1 MNSLRQLCSNDYV
14 SIIMDVTGNNSAI
27 TKGLI
32 MCKTYILY
40 ATDQL
45 KNVGNS

>member
-1 MNSLRQLCSNDYV
+1 MNSLRQLCSNDYL
-14 SIIMDVTGNNSAI
+14 SINLNATGNNSAM